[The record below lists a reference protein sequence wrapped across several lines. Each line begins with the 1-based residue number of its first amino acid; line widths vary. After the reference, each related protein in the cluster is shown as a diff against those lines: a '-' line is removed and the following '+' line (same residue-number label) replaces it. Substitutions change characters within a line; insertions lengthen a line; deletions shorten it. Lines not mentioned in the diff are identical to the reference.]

1 MLLKSKMPEL
11 RSNILCEPS
20 TCYFERYKIISL
32 NKVGRF
38 NPFTKTHYR
47 DTAYYELGIDE
58 LEHLATCHN
67 TLNRF
72 MSKAHLLKITK
83 GIIRLG
89 FLESGDTIKISR
101 DGVIIDGQNR
111 IHSALKAL
119 KPNETIKVIVA
130 FGLDPKINQR
140 LPFPKART
148 IEDILEES
156 NVPYELWKIS
166 LLKRINKYMKVSLN
180 GTNIVKVFGRWE
192 SSMNKAMDYLD
203 ETKYKYIPSMK
214 APIFYQ
220 DIKVYTTLCK
230 RLISSG
236 FTQLDVYPHLAVLDA
251 LFNPKSEETAYPKL
265 SKDIKGLV
273 TKLEESRTHMTP
285 YNRLMKVLCL
295 AHQSVIDGLAH
306 KHGISAN
313 KVWAESV
320 VFGEGLKDLP
330 EDNILFK
337 LIEENKELWS

>member
-1 MLLKSKMPEL
+1 MLKRKLPEL
-11 RSNILCEPS
+11 RSNILCDES
-20 TCYFERYKIISL
+20 TCYFERYKIIAL
-32 NKVGRF
+32 NKVGRL
-38 NPFTKTHYR
+38 NPFTKNHYK
-47 DTAYYELGIDE
+47 DSAYYELGIDE

-67 TLNRF
+67 TLNRY
-72 MSKAHLLKITK
+72 MSKPHLLKITK

-111 IHSALKAL
+111 IHSALRAL
-119 KPNETIKVIVA
+119 KPNETIKVMVA
-130 FGLDPKINQR
+130 FGLDPQINQL

-156 NVPYELWKIS
+156 EVYYESWHIS

-192 SSMNKAMDYLD
+192 LSMNRAMGYLED
-203 ETKYKYIPSMK
+203 TKYPYKPSLK

-220 DIKVYTTLCK
+220 DIKVYTTLCR
-230 RLISSG
+230 RLSDRAYMQG
-236 FTQLDVYPHLAVLDA
+236 DLYHHVAVLDS
-251 LFNPKSEETAYPKL
+251 LFNPDIKKTMYPEL
-265 SKDIKGLV
+265 SKDIRNLI
-273 TKLEESRTHMTP
+273 TKLEKSRTHMTP

-295 AHQSVIDGLAH
+295 AHQSVIDGLASR
-306 KHGISAN
+306 HGIGAD
-313 KVWAESV
+313 KLWVESV